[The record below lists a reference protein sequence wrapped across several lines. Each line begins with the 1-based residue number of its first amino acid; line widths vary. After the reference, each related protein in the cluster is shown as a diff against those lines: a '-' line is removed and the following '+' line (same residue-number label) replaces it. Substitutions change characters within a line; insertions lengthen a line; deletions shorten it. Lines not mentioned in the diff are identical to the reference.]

1 MVPPEPSY
9 PATTNSRY
17 SNENEAQEES
27 LNFNIL
33 KMIEALKED
42 FSFKEIQENTFKQ
55 VEALSEEENTYK
67 EIQEITNQ
75 TDGRNCPRSAKRS
88 GSNKEKTN

>member
-1 MVPPEPSY
+1 MPMGQCKNKFNKTQSNMASWETSY
-9 PATTNSRY
+9 LAKTNPGY
-17 SNENEAQEES
+17 PNENEAQEES

-55 VEALSEEENTYK
+55 VEALKEETK
-67 EIQEITNQ
+67 KI
-75 TDGRNCPRSAKRS
+75 
-88 GSNKEKTN
+88 